1 MGRLDGKVALIT
13 GGARGQGAAE
23 AALFTTEGA
32 AVFITDV
39 LTEELVIA
47 VSHVSPIKAAV
58 CVALRVDQRSAWRM
72 QLDVASVTRIGRRPD
87 GSAYLVTFNDA
98 SLVKS
103 VGN

>member
-1 MGRLDGKVALIT
+1 
-13 GGARGQGAAE
+13 
-23 AALFTTEGA
+23 
-32 AVFITDV
+32 
-39 LTEELVIA
+39 
-47 VSHVSPIKAAV
+47 
-58 CVALRVDQRSAWRM
+58 M